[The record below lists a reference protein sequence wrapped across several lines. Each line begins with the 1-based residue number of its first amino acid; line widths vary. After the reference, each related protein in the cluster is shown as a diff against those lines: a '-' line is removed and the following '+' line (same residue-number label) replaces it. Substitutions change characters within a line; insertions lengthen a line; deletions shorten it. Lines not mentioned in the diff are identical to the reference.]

1 MKFKQG
7 LALLSSLFVANSL
20 AATSRWSGDWF
31 EIEVILLSNIADKSA
46 IKEVFSNQQPLPDY
60 EQSRDLLGR
69 YLAPDVNNLKR
80 LLPQCYTNTNEQ
92 EVFSQFFTVTAP
104 KLNSLTQTFN
114 LSLNQHLV
122 DLDQRALAEE
132 RLYNE
137 QQATDTQT
145 VTSHDE
151 QTSQSSDVRTTDDF
165 YDRVK
170 TTQEGALRTPSV
182 ETAANNRSVDET
194 MSTESLINTQETL
207 SSEDLTLLETVEKL
221 TTSYPDINFYLP
233 DILDSEPCTLTP
245 NQFDALS
252 VDPALY
258 SYSSYAVDHVPSK
271 VDGLENL
278 YSSTPYLISSASLKL
293 DDIVL
298 QLKRSRDFKPL
309 LHVGWRQQV
318 FEQRK
323 SVPMRLYAGA
333 NLQKHYQQ
341 ALIQYNQERQAE
353 LDSEQSLQSVL
364 GGTLNNTTL
373 SPALQKQQAITQRKQ
388 QLLST
393 LEHFNQEQPISQL
406 TLAPEPITYGE
417 QLSVGQAPTPPIQPW
432 YLNGFLNVYLI
443 GNYLNVKADFSIMN
457 LSLAER
463 ASLALRP
470 NATFEL
476 TPVKLEQKRRV
487 ISQET
492 HYFDHPYM
500 GMIVQIRRHDRPE
513 SGLAQ
518 SLARD

>member
-46 IKEVFSNQQPLPDY
+46 IKEVFTNQQPLPNY
-60 EQSRDLLGR
+60 EQSRDLLGT
-69 YLAPDVNNLKR
+69 YLTPDVSNLKR
-80 LLPQCYTNTNEQ
+80 LLPQCYANTNAPDA
-92 EVFSQFFTVTAP
+92 FSKYHTVSAP
-104 KLNSLTQTFN
+104 KLNSLFQTFN
-114 LSLNQHLV
+114 LSLNQHLAE
-122 DLDQRALAEE
+122 LDQNALAEK
-132 RLYNE
+132 RSNNE
-137 QQATDTQT
+137 QQAIETQAI
-145 VTSHDE
+145 TSHEE
-151 QTSQSSDVRTTDDF
+151 QSQSHDVQTTDDF
-165 YDRVK
+165 FDRVK
-170 TTQEGALRTPSV
+170 TTQEGALSVPLDEKTPNNY
-182 ETAANNRSVDET
+182 TADVTLPTKTPLNA
-194 MSTESLINTQETL
+194 QKTL
-207 SSEDLTLLETVEKL
+207 SDEDLTFLTIVEKL
-221 TTSYPDINFYLP
+221 TTAYPDINLYLP
-233 DILDSEPCTLTP
+233 DLLDNAPCTLTP

-258 SYSSYAVDHVPSK
+258 SYNSYAVEHVPSK
-271 VDGLENL
+271 IDGVENL
-278 YSSTPYLISSASLKL
+278 YSSTPYLISRASLKL

-309 LHVGWRQQV
+309 LHVGWRQPV
-318 FEQRK
+318 FEESK

-341 ALIQYNQERQAE
+341 ALIQYNEERRSE
-353 LDSEQSLQSVL
+353 LDTEQNLQSVL
-364 GGTLNNTTL
+364 GGALNNATV
-373 SPALQKQQAITQRKQ
+373 SPAMQKQQAITQRKQ
-388 QLLST
+388 QILST
-393 LEHFNQEQPISQL
+393 LQHFNHEQPISQL
-406 TLAPEPITYGE
+406 TLAPEPIIYGE
-417 QLSVGQAPTPPIQPW
+417 QLSVGQAPTPPLQPW
-432 YLNGFLNVYLI
+432 YLNGFLNIYLI

-457 LSLAER
+457 LSLAEQ

-476 TPVKLEQKRRV
+476 TPVRLKQKRRV

-513 SGLAQ
+513 PRVVQ
-518 SLARD
+518 SLAGD